1 MFSQLLDILA
11 QAMEYLLRFFYNWT
25 GDYGISIILLTLLVR
40 LILSPLIHKQTLS
53 TRKMQEDMQELQPE
67 IKKLQEKYG
76 NNSQKLNE
84 EMMKLYKEKGI
95 SPLGGC
101 LPGCLPLLIQLPIL
115 VVLYRVLMAYDY
127 GQAGFLWL
135 PSLSQKDPYFILPLL
150 MGITTF
156 WQQKISM
163 PPTAD
168 KSQAQQSMVMM
179 VVMPVFLVFISWS
192 LPAGV
197 LLYWFVS
204 NLFYILQQYVLNNQ
218 IQRGKTLSLK
228 PEINAEVE
236 PAISLE
242 SPSSTGSTVKKGGK
256 TSAKKR

>member
-25 GDYGISIILLTLLVR
+25 GDYGISIILLTLLIR

-95 SPLGGC
+95 NPLGGC

-163 PPTAD
+163 PPTTD
-168 KSQAQQSMVMM
+168 KAQAQQSMVMM
-179 VVMPVFLVFISWS
+179 VVMPVFLVFISWN

-218 IQRGKTLSLK
+218 IQKAKALSLK

-242 SPSSTGSTVKKGGK
+242 SPSLTGSTVKKGGK